1 MSYSPVPICL
11 SREKAGVLEASR
23 WRHRSTR
30 FIGWQT
36 AWRAI
41 RSTLKAITL
50 AGLRTRLSFPSDF
63 ADGKPPPLAV
73 TRSPLSMHARPLVA
87 AAAILAMS
95 FGAASARDLT
105 IVALSPGQS
114 AVTSVFAQPFTA
126 ATTIPVQV
134 ASWNGG
140 IDALRTQAKAPDNTW
155 DLVMVDGEELAA
167 GCAEG
172 LFEKLDW
179 SAIGGKDH
187 YLPQAVSDCGVGA
200 GVASLVLAWDR
211 DKLPGT
217 PTWADFWDVAKYP
230 GKRGLHKGVRGNLEF
245 ALIADGVAPADV
257 YKVLA
262 TADGVDRAFRKL
274 DQLKPYIVWW
284 QDGSEAAH
292 ILASGDV
299 LMTSAFAPPIAQVNR
314 VAHRN
319 FGIQW
324 NASLYEVQSWAIIKG
339 SPNLRQATQFLYFAG
354 TPAIEA
360 RLVSLF
366 GDGGLAKGANDGLPP
381 EVAAISPTNPP
392 NLAASVRMDPGFW
405 HDNLPKLLPRFE
417 AWLAH

>member
-1 MSYSPVPICL
+1 MHV
-11 SREKAGVLEASR
+11 R
-23 WRHRSTR
+23 
-30 FIGWQT
+30 
-36 AWRAI
+36 
-41 RSTLKAITL
+41 TL
-50 AGLRTRLSFPSDF
+50 
-63 ADGKPPPLAV
+63 V
-73 TRSPLSMHARPLVA
+73 V

-95 FGAASARDLT
+95 FGTAAARDLT
-105 IVALSPGQS
+105 VVALSPSQQ
-114 AVTSVFAQPFTA
+114 AVREVFAHPFTV
-126 ATTIPVQV
+126 ATGIPVQV
-134 ASWNGG
+134 INWDGG
-140 IDALRTQAKAPDNTW
+140 IDALRTQAKAADNTW
-155 DLVMVDGEELAA
+155 DLVMADTEELAA
-167 GCAEG
+167 GCSEG

-211 DKLPGT
+211 DKFPAT

-230 GKRGLHKGVRGNLEF
+230 GKRGLHQGVRANLEF

-284 QDGSEAAH
+284 HDGAEAAR

-299 LMTSAFAPPIAQVNR
+299 LMTSAYAPPIISVNHT
-314 VAHRN
+314 AHRN

-324 NASLYEVQSWAIIKG
+324 TASLYEVQSWAILKG
-339 SPNLRQATQFLYFAG
+339 SPEQRQATQFLYFAG

-360 RLVSLF
+360 RLVGSY
-366 GDGGLAKGANDGLPP
+366 GEGGLAKGANDGLPAELAAMSP
-381 EVAAISPTNPP
+381 TAPANLGAAIR
-392 NLAASVRMDPGFW
+392 VDPGFW
-405 HDNLPKLLPRFE
+405 HDNLAKLRQRFE
-417 AWLAH
+417 TWLAH

>member
-1 MSYSPVPICL
+1 
-11 SREKAGVLEASR
+11 
-23 WRHRSTR
+23 
-30 FIGWQT
+30 
-36 AWRAI
+36 
-41 RSTLKAITL
+41 
-50 AGLRTRLSFPSDF
+50 
-63 ADGKPPPLAV
+63 
-73 TRSPLSMHARPLVA
+73 MHARPFVA

-95 FGAASARDLT
+95 FGVASARDLT
-105 IVALSPGQS
+105 VVALSPAEAAIQQ
-114 AVTSVFAQPFTA
+114 VFARPFTE
-126 ATTIPVQV
+126 ATAIPIKM
-134 ASWNGG
+134 AGWDGG
-140 IDALRTQAKAPDNTW
+140 IDALRTQAKAADDPW
-155 DLVMVDGEELAA
+155 DLVMVDSDTLTT
-167 GCAEG
+167 GCTEG

-187 YLPQAVSDCGVGA
+187 YLPQAVGDCGVG
-200 GVASLVLAWDR
+200 VSIASLVLAWDR

-284 QDGSEAAH
+284 QDDAEAAR

-299 LMTSAFAPPIAQVNR
+299 LMTSAFAPPITQVNR
-314 VAHRN
+314 TAHRN

-360 RLVSLF
+360 RLVGLF
-366 GDGGLAKGANDGLPP
+366 GEGGLAKGANDGLPP
-381 EVAAISPTNPP
+381 ELLQISPTAPA
-392 NLAASVRMDPGFW
+392 NLNVAVRLDMGFW
-405 HDNLPKLLPRFE
+405 HDNLAKLRQRFE
-417 AWLAH
+417 TWLTH

>member
-1 MSYSPVPICL
+1 
-11 SREKAGVLEASR
+11 
-23 WRHRSTR
+23 
-30 FIGWQT
+30 
-36 AWRAI
+36 
-41 RSTLKAITL
+41 
-50 AGLRTRLSFPSDF
+50 
-63 ADGKPPPLAV
+63 
-73 TRSPLSMHARPLVA
+73 MHARSLVT

-95 FGAASARDLT
+95 FATASARDLA
-105 IVALSPGQS
+105 IVALTPAQ
-114 AVTSVFAQPFTA
+114 AAIKQVFAQPFTE
-126 ATTIPVQV
+126 ATAIPATVT
-134 ASWNGG
+134 SWDGG
-140 IDALRTQAKAPDNTW
+140 IDALRTQAKAPDVAW
-155 DLVMVDGEELAA
+155 DLVMVDSEDLAT
-167 GCAEG
+167 GCSEN

-200 GVASLVLAWDR
+200 NVASLVLAWDR
-211 DKLPGT
+211 DKFPGA

-262 TADGVDRAFRKL
+262 TSDGVDRAFRKL

-284 QDGSEAAH
+284 NDPTEAAH

-299 LMTSAFAPPIAQVNR
+299 LMTSAFAPSIAQTSHT
-314 VAHRN
+314 AHRN

-324 NASLYEVQSWAIIKG
+324 TASLYEVQSWAIMKG
-339 SPNLRQATQFLYFAG
+339 SANLRQATQFLYFAG

-366 GDGGLAKGANDGLPP
+366 GDGGLAKGANDGLSSDLLS
-381 EVAAISPTNPP
+381 ISPTAPA
-392 NLAASVRMDPGFW
+392 NLGAAVRVDAGFW
-405 HDNLPKLLPRFE
+405 HDNLPKLRQRFDT
-417 AWLAH
+417 WLAAH